1 MDRGL
6 YWFTFV
12 TVTSLTYDV
21 TVSLQCPTSADAWER
36 ASLALQCKLPNS
48 YHCLKDEK
56 NVITEQ
62 CLAKVWIEGE
72 MCPVYSSR
80 ISKIDVIEC
89 STPSCPQSTYW
100 SNSVFLY
107 SVCFETKMETLPTTT
122 LRSTII
128 EQALTTDYSM
138 PFIYSPKNKTV
149 GNKTTVS
156 DTTSMKGS
164 GEGADR
170 GNTTMIYIIMGI
182 SAALLLILGITLFV
196 VCKRRKQ
203 RQSRNQDMLENYMN
217 DGVEQKVNINREQE
231 VLVDKDCENTPLDE
245 FSLKNEKIENAS
257 TEKSS
262 LMSKECSEESR
273 KQKLEDTKGNAS
285 HHLKDTGS
293 GIFEEGVKSPK
304 CRCEVYVASGPNLP
318 RKAEQSD
325 APQILLLVRKNP
337 LEKKQIDEHA
347 KRVFGSEYVFCWK
360 MFYYQQHKQE
370 EQASVLLKNFD
381 FKTASVEEVLRK
393 LLAVIAVV
401 EIRVAFVVAM
411 PLETWSLNR
420 ENIAKIEDGDGK
432 LIFQTAFV

>member
-48 YHCLKDEK
+48 YHCLKDEQ

-107 SVCFETKMETLPTTT
+107 PVCFETKMETLPTTT
-122 LRSTII
+122 L
-128 EQALTTDYSM
+128 
-138 PFIYSPKNKTV
+138 SPKNKTE

-273 KQKLEDTKGNAS
+273 KQILEDTK
-285 HHLKDTGS
+285 GS
-293 GIFEEGVKSPK
+293 GIFEEGVKSAK

>member
-12 TVTSLTYDV
+12 IVTSLTYDV

-80 ISKIDVIEC
+80 MSKIDVIEC

-107 SVCFETKMETLPTTT
+107 PVCFETKMETLPTTT
-122 LRSTII
+122 L
-128 EQALTTDYSM
+128 
-138 PFIYSPKNKTV
+138 SPKDKTGGNKSTV
-149 GNKTTVS
+149 GG
-156 DTTSMKGS
+156 TTSMKGS
-164 GEGADR
+164 GKDADHD
-170 GNTTMIYIIMGI
+170 NTTIYIIAGI
-182 SAALLLILGITLFV
+182 CSALVLILGITVLV
-196 VCKRRKQ
+196 VCRRRKQ
-203 RQSRNQDMLENYMN
+203 GQSRNHDMLENYLN
-217 DGVEQKVNINREQE
+217 DRVEQHNVNNVVNINREQE
-231 VLVDKDCENTPLDE
+231 EVLDE
-245 FSLKNEKIENAS
+245 KVENAS

-273 KQKLEDTKGNAS
+273 KPHLEDTKGS
-285 HHLKDTGS
+285 S
-293 GIFEEGVKSPK
+293 IFEEEIKSAK
-304 CRCEVYVASGPNLP
+304 CTCEVYVASGPNLP

-337 LEKKQIDEHA
+337 LEEKQIDEHA
-347 KRVFGSEYVFCWK
+347 KRVFGRKYVFCWT
-360 MFYYQQHKQE
+360 MSHYQQHKQE
-370 EQASVLLKNFD
+370 EQASMLVKDFD
-381 FKTASVEEVLRK
+381 FKSASLEEILKK
-393 LLAVIAVV
+393 LLAVVAAV
-401 EIRVAFVVAM
+401 ETRVAFVVAV

-420 ENIAKIEDGDGK
+420 ENISQVEGGDK
-432 LIFQTAFV
+432 MFICKTEFV

>member
-21 TVSLQCPTSADAWER
+21 TVSLQCPTSAGEWER

-48 YHCLKDEK
+48 YHCLKDEQ

-80 ISKIDVIEC
+80 MSKIDVIEC

-107 SVCFETKMETLPTTT
+107 PVCFETKMETLPTTT
-122 LRSTII
+122 L
-128 EQALTTDYSM
+128 
-138 PFIYSPKNKTV
+138 SPKDKTGGNKSTV
-149 GNKTTVS
+149 GG
-156 DTTSMKGS
+156 TTSMKGS
-164 GEGADR
+164 GKDADH
-170 GNTTMIYIIMGI
+170 GNTTIYIIGGI
-182 SAALLLILGITLFV
+182 CSALVLILGITVLV
-196 VCKRRKQ
+196 VCRRRK
-203 RQSRNQDMLENYMN
+203 RGQSRNHDMLENYLN
-217 DGVEQKVNINREQE
+217 DRVEQKVNINREQE
-231 VLVDKDCENTPLDE
+231 EVLVNKDYENTPLDE
-245 FSLKNEKIENAS
+245 FSLKNDKVENAS

-273 KQKLEDTKGNAS
+273 KPHLEDTKGS
-285 HHLKDTGS
+285 S
-293 GIFEEGVKSPK
+293 ISEEEIKSAK
-304 CRCEVYVASGPNLP
+304 CTCEVYVASGPNLL

-347 KRVFGSEYVFCWK
+347 ERVFGRKYVFCWK
-360 MFYYQQHKQE
+360 MSHYQQHKQE
-370 EQASVLLKNFD
+370 EQASMLVKDFD
-381 FKTASVEEVLRK
+381 FKSASVEEILKK
-393 LLAVIAVV
+393 LLAVVAAV
-401 EIRVAFVVAM
+401 ETRVAFVVAV

-420 ENIAKIEDGDGK
+420 ENISQVKDGDK
-432 LIFQTAFV
+432 MLICKTEFV

>member
-48 YHCLKDEK
+48 YHCLKDEQ

-107 SVCFETKMETLPTTT
+107 PVCFETKMETLPTTT

-138 PFIYSPKNKTV
+138 PFIYSPKDKTGGNKSTV
-149 GNKTTVS
+149 GG
-156 DTTSMKGS
+156 TTSMKGS
-164 GEGADR
+164 GKDADH
-170 GNTTMIYIIMGI
+170 GNTTIYIIGGI
-182 SAALLLILGITLFV
+182 CSALVLILGITVLV
-196 VCKRRKQ
+196 VCRRRK
-203 RQSRNQDMLENYMN
+203 RGQSRNHDMLENYLN
-217 DGVEQKVNINREQE
+217 DRVEQKVNINREQE
-231 VLVDKDCENTPLDE
+231 EVLD
-245 FSLKNEKIENAS
+245 EKIENAS

-273 KQKLEDTKGNAS
+273 KQILEDTKGNAS

-293 GIFEEGVKSPK
+293 GIFEEGVKSAK

-381 FKTASVEEVLRK
+381 FKTASVEEILKK

-401 EIRVAFVVAM
+401 EIRVAFVLAM

>member
-12 TVTSLTYDV
+12 IVTSLTYDV

-48 YHCLKDEK
+48 YHCLKDEQ

-107 SVCFETKMETLPTTT
+107 PVCFETKMETLPTTT
-122 LRSTII
+122 L
-128 EQALTTDYSM
+128 
-138 PFIYSPKNKTV
+138 SPKNKTE

-273 KQKLEDTKGNAS
+273 KQILEDTK
-285 HHLKDTGS
+285 GS

-347 KRVFGSEYVFCWK
+347 KKVFGSEYVFCWK

-381 FKTASVEEVLRK
+381 FKTASVEEILKK

-401 EIRVAFVVAM
+401 EIRVAFVLAM

-420 ENIAKIEDGDGK
+420 ETIAKIEDGDGK

>member
-1 MDRGL
+1 MNMDRGL

-12 TVTSLTYDV
+12 IVTSLTYDV

-80 ISKIDVIEC
+80 MSKIDVIEC

-107 SVCFETKMETLPTTT
+107 PVCFETKMETLPTTT

-138 PFIYSPKNKTV
+138 PFIYSPKDKTGGNKSTV
-149 GNKTTVS
+149 GG
-156 DTTSMKGS
+156 TTSMKGS
-164 GEGADR
+164 GKDADH
-170 GNTTMIYIIMGI
+170 GNTMIYIIGGI
-182 SAALLLILGITLFV
+182 CSALVLILGITVLV
-196 VCKRRKQ
+196 VCRRRK
-203 RQSRNQDMLENYMN
+203 RGQSRNHDMLENYMN
-217 DGVEQKVNINREQE
+217 DRVEQKVNINREQE
-231 VLVDKDCENTPLDE
+231 EVLDDKV
-245 FSLKNEKIENAS
+245 ENAS

-273 KQKLEDTKGNAS
+273 KPHLEDTK
-285 HHLKDTGS
+285 
-293 GIFEEGVKSPK
+293 
-304 CRCEVYVASGPNLP
+304 VYVASGPNLP

-325 APQILLLVRKNP
+325 APQILLLVQKNP

-347 KRVFGSEYVFCWK
+347 NRVFGSEYVFCWT
-360 MFYYQQHKQE
+360 MSYYQKHKRE
-370 EQASVLLKNFD
+370 EQASVLVKDFD
-381 FKTASVEEVLRK
+381 FKSASLEEILKK
-393 LLAVIAVV
+393 LLAVVAAV
-401 EIRVAFVVAM
+401 ETRVAFVVAV

-420 ENIAKIEDGDGK
+420 ENISQVKVGDNM
-432 LIFQTAFV
+432 LICKTEFV